1 MMAVSL
7 AIGAMLILAWA
18 FRSQPAVTAPGMMP
32 AIANASMAPAAC
44 PAGTVP
50 RSMLR
55 VLEPGPITDDTSPP
69 PEPGPVIDDSPEQPG

>member
-7 AIGAMLILAWA
+7 AVGAMLILAWA
-18 FRSQPAVTAPGMMP
+18 FRSQPAATAPGMMP
-32 AIANASMAPAAC
+32 AIANASLAPAAC

-55 VLEPGPITDDTSPP
+55 VLEPGPVTDDTGPP
-69 PEPGPVIDDSPEQPG
+69 PQPGPVIDDQAGQQG